1 MVDYQF
7 LPNPSIAAPTILYVP
22 PLIYSSGYSIEVEL
36 FNWNISA
43 NLGIIFCTKIIFIFA
58 DVAEPQL
65 GVGRD
70 PVQLGAY
77 HLDQLRHG
85 AYCAKTKRNVA

>member
-22 PLIYSSGYSIEVEL
+22 PLIYPSGYSIEVEL
-36 FNWNISA
+36 LNWKIPA
-43 NLGIIFCTKIIFIFA
+43 NLELSSVLEIIVIFA

-70 PVQLGAY
+70 PVQLGA
-77 HLDQLRHG
+77 HHFDQLGHG
-85 AYCAKTKRNVA
+85 SYCAETKRNVA